1 MNGINMIITSY
12 EQYIREAIKII
23 KNNSGP
29 IRIASY
35 GIFFKPDSLT
45 REFLDLVIKG
55 GNCTILVG
63 TSYNTCIPDCLHCIK
78 KNVLKTITL
87 L

>member
-29 IRIASY
+29 IRISSY
-35 GIFFKPDSLT
+35 GIFFKA
-45 REFLDLVIKG
+45 RF
-55 GNCTILVG
+55 
-63 TSYNTCIPDCLHCIK
+63 SY
-78 KNVLKTITL
+78 
-87 L
+87 